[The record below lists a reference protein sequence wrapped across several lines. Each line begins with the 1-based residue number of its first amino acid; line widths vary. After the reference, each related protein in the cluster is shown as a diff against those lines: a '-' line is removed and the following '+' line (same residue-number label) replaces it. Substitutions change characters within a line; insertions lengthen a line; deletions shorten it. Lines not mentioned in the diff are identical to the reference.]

1 MKNQLKI
8 QLKAIIRKANRA
20 LRIAEEHYQRGDY
33 DFASSKA
40 YYAVFYLMEAILL
53 TRNLTFSKHSAVI
66 SAFNQYFIR
75 EGIFPKEFGK
85 MIGNL
90 FRERQVGDYSY
101 VNSPSKEE
109 AERDLAD
116 AQKISKDIKSFLE
129 KVLV

>member
-20 LRIAEEHYQRGDY
+20 LRVADEHYQRNDY

-53 TRNLTFSKHSAVI
+53 TKNLTFSKHSAVI
-66 SAFNQYFIR
+66 SAFNRYFIK

-90 FRERQVGDYSY
+90 FRERQIGDYGY
-101 VNSPSKEE
+101 VNSPSKAE
-109 AERDLAD
+109 AEKDLED
-116 AQKISKDIKSFLE
+116 AEEISKAIKFFL
-129 KVLV
+129 KKLL